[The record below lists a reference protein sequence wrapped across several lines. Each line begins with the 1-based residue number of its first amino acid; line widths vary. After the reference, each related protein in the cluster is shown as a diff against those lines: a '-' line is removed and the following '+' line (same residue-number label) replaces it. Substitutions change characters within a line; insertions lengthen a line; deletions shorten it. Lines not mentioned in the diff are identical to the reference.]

1 MKPFDFN
8 NDTEVLILVLNRP
21 FSYFQ
26 RNNIRED
33 FHNQCNKLNDLKY
46 KYKLL
51 FLIGLNAKYE
61 ERFDKIFNES
71 SKCND
76 LIIQKREDTYTSTS
90 LKMLSSLYWISQIH
104 QNSKLKW
111 IVKIDDDVLLNVKKL
126 DSYLDTVIKNES
138 TERIHCRVYYGIKP
152 MRNGI
157 W

>member
-8 NDTEVLILVLNRP
+8 NDTEVLILVLNRA
-21 FSYFQ
+21 FSYFR

-33 FHNQCNKLNDLKY
+33 FRSQYNKNNDLNY

-51 FLIGLNAKYE
+51 FLIGLNANYE
-61 ERFDKIFNES
+61 ESFEKIFNEN
-71 SKCND
+71 SKNND
-76 LIIQKREDTYTSTS
+76 LIIQKREDTYNSTS
-90 LKMLSSLYWISQIH
+90 LKMLSSLYWISQIN

-111 IVKIDDDVLLNVKKL
+111 IVKIDDDVLLNFKRL
-126 DSYLDTVIKNES
+126 DSYLNTVIKNES

-152 MRNGI
+152 MRNGK